1 MIILSN
7 TAEQT
12 VQPGQPIT
20 FNEVILHTGCGE
32 YHRQNTSLVKMRA
45 VGIYEIHF
53 NANVGSATAATP
65 VSLVVEVDAAPL
77 PETAMSNTP
86 AAVTDRNSVS
96 ASTAVKN
103 CQCDNGS
110 VTVINTGTTPI
121 TIAANPALFIHRIA

>member
-20 FNEVILHTGCGE
+20 FNEVVLHTGCGE

-53 NANVGSATAATP
+53 NANVGSDTAATP
-65 VSLVVEVDAAPL
+65 VSLVIEVDAAPL
-77 PETAMSNTP
+77 PETAISNTP
-86 AAVTDRNSVS
+86 AAVEDRNAVS
-96 ASTAVKN
+96 ATTAVKN

-110 VTVINTGTTPI
+110 VTVINTGTDPI
-121 TIAANPALFIHRIA
+121 VIAANPCLFIHRLA